1 MLLIETKKKGQ
12 SWAAAVVAVF
22 LSIFPSL
29 SHAAIAGTQELTPS
43 TVPFGGLTRWSLDIQ
58 SPSTNSRG
66 VNFDAVLPFG
76 VVVAEV
82 PRGSST
88 CPSGTVSAVAGSSS
102 ISLAGLN
109 LGANESCAIE
119 LDLAVTS
126 GATIDSF
133 TISSDDSSATVD
145 SVAAIVSELAMQTS
159 VTTNKT
165 DPLTLGELVKVTA
178 TMMVPTSSEGGL
190 YGTFSFSLSLPDGL
204 VLAPIPN
211 GSVVCSETGNAALDI
226 YIDQVSFAPGSSS
239 VSMQPNLFNSAFALD
254 PGADCEISVDAEVTG
269 LGSLDESGSQGLT
282 VYSQFTP
289 LSGVTGVENA
299 TSYAV
304 SRLETSSKE
313 LYLSHSLSPATAKPG
328 DVVVIDYVLTN
339 TSREPQSDISFNHDL
354 AGVVTGWAMSDSPS
368 ADSCGSGSTL
378 TGTSSVELSA
388 ASLASGASCS
398 FSVTT
403 QLPADAPTGTY
414 VSSVSPSSSGGAQGN
429 TSQAGLIVQAGV
441 EVALSFGSTDTAVD
455 VIGAGKASGLVVTL
469 SNVNEASAA
478 SSIEGRVLWP
488 EGAQLVTLPAA
499 GTCGASST
507 FGVSLDG
514 SGTPI
519 GVTFSGA
526 ELGAGAE
533 CTFVYELQF
542 PNASHGVV
550 TAVSDSTTFV
560 LGAETLQASNSTIDV
575 TLTAPPRVSLGSSR
589 VSIVP
594 GESFDLTIDVNG
606 NPDIGRTSIGFDLDF
621 ESVIPGAAVSLL
633 PGNNCGVVGS
643 DLSVANV
650 LTARDVPDDVCSV
663 SFAIQSPT
671 SAATGDAVFA
681 LSNFTSEFMGVEGE
695 GVASTTV
702 RIGSLVGNL
711 TIAPDFALPGD
722 TVEFTYT
729 IENTSP
735 TDEVT
740 NLQFTHNLAA
750 FMSGANGA
758 LKTDSIVNCGALGV
772 SGTTFLLAAG
782 GTVSPGSTC
791 SFIYKVSIPAGAQPQ
806 DYSTVTS
813 NLGFI
818 QFGGV
823 QTAPPLNDSLTILG
837 DGFLGL
843 QASASPQVGLQGGLV
858 SVSFQ
863 ALNGAPKAVEN
874 GTFSLDVD
882 QYMTGAT
889 WSGLPRGGFCGDGS
903 SAVESSAGVI
913 TFAGLEIGPET
924 QCDFSQSFLIPSDA
938 SPGRYLL
945 ETGLIEADYVG
956 TTTTVSGSGAV
967 IELGVGALEG
977 TRTIPAFAFPG
988 ESVTVSYDINNLG
1001 ASRLDGIT
1009 FTDNLGSVIAGATA
1023 ENLPANDVCGAGSVL
1038 SYNGS
1043 LTLTAGTLGAVGDD
1057 DTCSFEVQLSVPTD
1071 AALGERAIPSTDL
1084 FSNGLKAGEVT
1095 ASNFSVE
1102 PKPVLTLAST
1112 TGTTFAGQAQTM
1124 TATIDNSLSD
1134 ATVSDIALSLSL
1146 PSGVLIADPAQAAS
1160 TCIGGVLTADVGASA
1175 LTYTSGTVAP
1185 ATSCEVNVDVVAQDA
1200 GDYSLETAFSSSAGA
1215 VADETASISYQPIP
1229 FLALDVEPTSVPVDF
1244 PVVVSYLVDNS
1255 QSALA
1260 VDNVAFS
1267 HNFDT
1272 AGLTLSSD
1280 PAVTASGCGPVEITA
1295 VSGASAI
1302 SVQDGEVAAGA
1313 NCTISATLTAVV
1325 GGGDK
1330 TLTTSTMTSSGGVS
1344 DAASVVLN
1352 INGKPVLTPIG
1363 NKAVAE
1369 GATLTFV
1376 VEATDNDEPTD
1387 ELTFS
1392 MSVGPD
1398 GPAESTFDAATQT
1411 FSWAT
1416 TYGDAGT
1423 YAATF
1428 LVFDN
1433 GEGSLSDTET
1443 IEIVVTDTNRPPSL
1457 DPVADQEISEGE
1469 LLTFSLSATD
1479 PDEPAQEL
1487 VFSLSGNPA
1496 GMTVDPQSGDISWQT
1511 DFGDAGEYTVT
1522 AIVTDAGTPALS
1534 AEQEFTVSVASRS
1547 SVVTF
1552 PSGAIG
1558 SVSFSTESG
1567 AGTGCYLP
1575 APVSVL
1581 AESEVVPSPPAHWRF
1596 VDGLISFVAVSCAPG
1611 ETLTVTI
1618 DYGQTIDGQV
1628 VAYKT
1633 GEPYVELA
1641 TTKTGTSVSYQ
1652 IVDGGIGDEDGE
1664 ANGEVNDPA
1673 GAVYRSSL
1681 TAPTSAPTPVPA
1693 LPLIGLL
1700 SLMYA
1705 ILLMARNR
1713 LRVSSTRR
1721 YTGG

>member
-1 MLLIETKKKGQ
+1 M
-12 SWAAAVVAVF
+12 
-22 LSIFPSL
+22 
-29 SHAAIAGTQELTPS
+29 
-43 TVPFGGLTRWSLDIQ
+43 
-58 SPSTNSRG
+58 
-66 VNFDAVLPFG
+66 
-76 VVVAEV
+76 
-82 PRGSST
+82 
-88 CPSGTVSAVAGSSS
+88 
-102 ISLAGLN
+102 
-109 LGANESCAIE
+109 
-119 LDLAVTS
+119 
-126 GATIDSF
+126 
-133 TISSDDSSATVD
+133 
-145 SVAAIVSELAMQTS
+145 
-159 VTTNKT
+159 
-165 DPLTLGELVKVTA
+165 
-178 TMMVPTSSEGGL
+178 
-190 YGTFSFSLSLPDGL
+190 
-204 VLAPIPN
+204 
-211 GSVVCSETGNAALDI
+211 
-226 YIDQVSFAPGSSS
+226 
-239 VSMQPNLFNSAFALD
+239 
-254 PGADCEISVDAEVTG
+254 
-269 LGSLDESGSQGLT
+269 
-282 VYSQFTP
+282 
-289 LSGVTGVENA
+289 
-299 TSYAV
+299 
-304 SRLETSSKE
+304 
-313 LYLSHSLSPATAKPG
+313 
-328 DVVVIDYVLTN
+328 
-339 TSREPQSDISFNHDL
+339 
-354 AGVVTGWAMSDSPS
+354 
-368 ADSCGSGSTL
+368 
-378 TGTSSVELSA
+378 
-388 ASLASGASCS
+388 
-398 FSVTT
+398 TT

-507 FGVSLDG
+507 FSVASSFDG
-514 SGTPI
+514 SI

-526 ELGAGAE
+526 ELGSGAD

-542 PNASHGVV
+542 PNTSHGVV
-550 TAVSDSTTFV
+550 TAVSDSTTFI
-560 LGAETLQASNSTIDV
+560 LGAETLQASNSTADV

-621 ESVIPGAAVSLL
+621 ESAIPSATVSLL
-633 PGNNCGVVGS
+633 PGNDCGIDDS
-643 DLSVANV
+643 DLSMANV

-711 TIAPDFALPGD
+711 TIAPDFALPED

-740 NLQFTHNLAA
+740 NLLFTHNLTTD

-758 LKTDSIVNCGALGV
+758 LKADSIVNCGALNV
-772 SGTTFLLAAG
+772 SGTTFLIAVG

-791 SFIYKVSIPAGAQPQ
+791 SFVYEVTIPAGAQPQ
-806 DYSTVTS
+806 DSTTATGS
-813 NLGFI
+813 LTFD
-818 QFGGV
+818 QFGGG

-837 DGFLGL
+837 DGLLGL
-843 QASASPQVGLQGGLV
+843 KASASPQVGLQGGLV

-863 ALNGAPKAVEN
+863 ALNGAPTAVEN

-956 TTTTVSGSGAV
+956 TTSAVSGSGAV

-977 TRTIPAFAFPG
+977 TRTITAFAFPG

-1009 FTDNLGSVIAGATA
+1009 FIDNLGSVIAGATA

-1043 LTLTAGTLGAVGDD
+1043 LTLTAGTLGPVGDN
-1057 DTCSFEVQLSVPTD
+1057 DTCSFDVQLSLLTD
-1071 AALGERAIPSTDL
+1071 AALGEREVPATDL

-1095 ASNFSVE
+1095 ASIFSVE
-1102 PKPVLTLAST
+1102 PKPVLALAST

-1124 TATIDNSLSD
+1124 TVTIDNGLSD

-1175 LTYTSGTVAP
+1175 LTYTAGTVAP
-1185 ATSCEVNVDVVAQDA
+1185 ATSCTVQVDVVAA
-1200 GDYSLETAFSSSAGA
+1200 NSGEYTLGTTLSSSAGSS
-1215 VADETASISYQPIP
+1215 ADAWVSLNFVNES
-1229 FLALDVEPTSVPVDF
+1229 PV
-1244 PVVVSYLVDNS
+1244 L
-1255 QSALA
+1255 
-1260 VDNVAFS
+1260 
-1267 HNFDT
+1267 
-1272 AGLTLSSD
+1272 
-1280 PAVTASGCGPVEITA
+1280 
-1295 VSGASAI
+1295 SAI
-1302 SVQDGEVAAGA
+1302 D
-1313 NCTISATLTAVV
+1313 
-1325 GGGDK
+1325 
-1330 TLTTSTMTSSGGVS
+1330 
-1344 DAASVVLN
+1344 
-1352 INGKPVLTPIG
+1352 
-1363 NKAVAE
+1363 
-1369 GATLTFV
+1369 
-1376 VEATDNDEPTD
+1376 
-1387 ELTFS
+1387 
-1392 MSVGPD
+1392 
-1398 GPAESTFDAATQT
+1398 
-1411 FSWAT
+1411 
-1416 TYGDAGT
+1416 
-1423 YAATF
+1423 
-1428 LVFDN
+1428 
-1433 GEGSLSDTET
+1433 
-1443 IEIVVTDTNRPPSL
+1443 
-1457 DPVADQEISEGE
+1457 DQQVSEGE
-1469 LLTFSLSATD
+1469 MLNLSLSAV
-1479 PDEPAQEL
+1479 DEPMQDL

-1496 GMTVDPQSGDISWQT
+1496 GMTVDPQSGDIRWQT

-1558 SVSFSTESG
+1558 SVSFSTQSG
-1567 AGTGCYLP
+1567 AGSGCYLS

-1581 AESEVVPSPPAHWRF
+1581 DETEVVPSPPADWRF

-1641 TTKTGTSVSYQ
+1641 TTKAGTSVSYQ

-1713 LRVSSTRR
+1713 LRVSSTRG